1 MNRLI
6 GNVLNDAML
15 IATKWLLSTPMDCM
29 PIPIHIQP
37 AEVHQERAT
46 FFLAYRNLMDL
57 KHLLYRL

>member
-6 GNVLNDAML
+6 GNVLNDATL
-15 IATKWLLSTPMDCM
+15 IATNSLLSTPTDCM
-29 PIPIHIQP
+29 PIPIGIQP
-37 AEVHQERAT
+37 AEVRQERTT